1 MNFQSKTLIQCGR
14 CHHGKWV
21 EDPICKS
28 CVRYGYLRTVYP
40 KKYKKTVKIKDLKRT
55 SKKTTKDT
63 IRQEALPNKCLIC
76 GKELVSYRYAYCSDK
91 CRKQVYGTKKQIEKI
106 LKNLDF

>member
-1 MNFQSKTLIQCGR
+1 MNKTLIKCELCGEGR
-14 CHHGKWV
+14 WA

-40 KKYKKTVKIKDLKRT
+40 KKTARIKDLKRT
-55 SKKTTKDT
+55 FKRTSKDT
-63 IRQEALPNKCLIC
+63 IRQEALPNKCIIC
-76 GKELVSYRYAYCSDK
+76 GKELSNYRFAYCSEK
-91 CRKQVYGTKKQIEKI
+91 CRKQVYGTKKEIDNI

>member
-1 MNFQSKTLIQCGR
+1 MSKTLIKCPTCGEGR
-14 CHHGKWV
+14 WK

-40 KKYKKTVKIKDLKRT
+40 KKYKKTAKIKDLKRT

-76 GKELVSYRYAYCSDK
+76 PNQLPNYRYAYCSDK
-91 CRKQVYGTKKQIEKI
+91 CKKQVYGTKKEIEKI